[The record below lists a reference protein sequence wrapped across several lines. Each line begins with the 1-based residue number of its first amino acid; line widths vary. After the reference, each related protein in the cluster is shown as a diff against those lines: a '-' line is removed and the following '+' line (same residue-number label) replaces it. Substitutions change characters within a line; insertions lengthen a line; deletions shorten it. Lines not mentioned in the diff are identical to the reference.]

1 MAVRRVSNC
10 SISSRCCRVT
20 IGCSQQSA
28 HLFYIAKD
36 AGTSQLTTDIIQS
49 VDKAMTPEVVD
60 LERELSL
67 ALGPDDDLAFEVDGE
82 LLSGRSVGVELLE
95 LGGRQDDGQHAVL
108 ETAGEEERE
117 QQRLMLAA

>member
-1 MAVRRVSNC
+1 
-10 SISSRCCRVT
+10 
-20 IGCSQQSA
+20 
-28 HLFYIAKD
+28 
-36 AGTSQLTTDIIQS
+36 
-49 VDKAMTPEVVD
+49 MTPEVVD
-60 LERELSL
+60 LERDLSL

-82 LLSGRSVGVELLE
+82 LLSGRSVGVKLLE